1 MATGTRFSG
10 CYRCKEVGVVKV
22 RLYLKQEE
30 QDTLKFQKKIHAAK
44 CFKNILSTYR
54 QLWHDGSFKASK
66 TRPVR
71 NLRENKRKMKQ
82 SQNTKS
88 LHGFL
93 YISLNAS
100 SENLVVLFRYRFA
113 PTKG

>member
-1 MATGTRFSG
+1 M
-10 CYRCKEVGVVKV
+10 GVVKA
-22 RLYLKQEE
+22 RLYLQQEE
-30 QDTLKFQKKIHAAK
+30 QDTLKFQKTFMQQNALKIY
-44 CFKNILSTYR
+44 STYR

-71 NLRENKRKMKQ
+71 NLKENERKMKQ

-100 SENLVVLFRYRFA
+100 SEN
-113 PTKG
+113 